1 MRFFKASLRTLIML
15 ASTFSF
21 LGGWILLAHSLK
33 PTSSSSSSYSSSSV
47 IVPGITA
54 TPFPTLAPLPGFE
67 FATDSIL
74 TTCAAESVC
83 HHCATAATASTS
95 DANVYNEW
103 FLIHGMD

>member
-33 PTSSSSSSYSSSSV
+33 PASSSSSYSSASV

-54 TPFPTLAPLPGFE
+54 TSFPTLAPLPGF
-67 FATDSIL
+67 DSQQTQSLQPVQQNPFTIIAQPQQQQVQVMPMF
-74 TTCAAESVC
+74 TTSG
-83 HHCATAATASTS
+83 S
-95 DANVYNEW
+95 
-103 FLIHGMD
+103 

>member
-54 TPFPTLAPLPGFE
+54 TPFPTLAPLPGFDSQQTQSSQPVQPNP
-67 FATDSIL
+67 FAIIAQPQQQQVQAMPMF
-74 TTCAAESVC
+74 TTSG
-83 HHCATAATASTS
+83 S
-95 DANVYNEW
+95 
-103 FLIHGMD
+103 